1 MLIMVMQFVI
11 LYNGWYP
18 IPSVRSVHVLI
29 ITSSEAWA
37 SSDLTHWY
45 SWTIIIIYTWLHW
58 TYL

>member
-18 IPSVRSVHVLI
+18 ITSVRRVHVLI

-45 SWTIIIIYTWLHW
+45 SWTIIITHGYIGHMI
-58 TYL
+58 

>member
-37 SSDLTHWY
+37 SSNLTH
-45 SWTIIIIYTWLHW
+45 
-58 TYL
+58 